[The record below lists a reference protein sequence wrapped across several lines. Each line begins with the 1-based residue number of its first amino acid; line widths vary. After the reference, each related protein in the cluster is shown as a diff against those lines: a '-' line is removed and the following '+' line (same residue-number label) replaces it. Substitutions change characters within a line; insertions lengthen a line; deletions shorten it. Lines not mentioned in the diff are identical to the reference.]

1 MNTDNVK
8 KFYEVLKSDKGMAD
22 ELQEAFAAAK
32 PETKDLAAEL
42 VVKFAAGK
50 GYVFTMTE
58 LKALDAETKKLD
70 MEELDKVNAA
80 GGANGVWPPWTCS
93 LLWR

>member
-8 KFYEVLKSDKGMAD
+8 KFYEALKSDKGMAD
-22 ELQEAFAAAK
+22 ELEKAVVAAK
-32 PETKDLAAEL
+32 PETEDRAAEL
-42 VVKFAAGK
+42 VVKLAAEK
-50 GYVFTMTE
+50 GYVFTTAE
-58 LKALDAETKKLD
+58 LKALDAETKKLG

-80 GGANGVWPPWTCS
+80 GNTYVWPPWTCS